1 MISQYDRLLRP
12 ASRAHIP
19 LAVLFEV
26 THRCNLGCAH
36 CYLTEGPVG
45 RPKPTREELTL
56 DEIRP
61 VLDQLAEAGT
71 LFLTLTGGE
80 VFMRRDFLEIVAH
93 ARACGFS
100 VPGVPTRALL
110 SPPGPQE
117 LSAPRPP
124 SPAGGHYRAP

>member
-1 MISQYDRLLRP
+1 MISQYDRLLRT

-71 LFLTLTGGE
+71 LFPTLTGGE
-80 VFMRRDFLEIVAH
+80 GFMRRAFLQIVAPP
-93 ARACGFS
+93 RGPGLSRTGF
-100 VPGVPTRALL
+100 
-110 SPPGPQE
+110 
-117 LSAPRPP
+117 
-124 SPAGGHYRAP
+124 PAGNLLQ